1 MKFKYGQVVKCIA
14 VPDGEYSLLGKTG
27 IIRESTGDEI
37 EEPWY
42 GVEFE
47 DWNEGHYLDDDET
60 GQILD
65 VDSGWNCPE
74 HTLTASLEIINIE
87 EII

>member
-27 IIRESTGDEI
+27 IIREFTGDED
-37 EEPWY
+37 EPWY

-47 DWNEGHYLDDDET
+47 DWNEGHYLEDDET
-60 GQILD
+60 GQILE
-65 VDSGWNCPE
+65 VDSGWDCPE
-74 HTLTASLEIINIE
+74 PTLAASFEVINIE

>member
-27 IIRESTGDEI
+27 IIREFMVDEG
-37 EEPWY
+37 EPWY

-47 DWNEGHYLDDDET
+47 DWNEGHYLEDEGT

-65 VDSGWNCPE
+65 VDSGWDCPE
-74 HTLTASLEIINIE
+74 HTLAASLEVINIE